1 MCSSDLLAQDRGA
14 VRALP
19 LDTEHGV
26 QMLAFAGGQSRE
38 PIRTLLTVWYAT
50 DVKRIVRMFRV
61 VLTPEG
67 MHLDE
72 DTYELVRYR
81 VQ

>member
-1 MCSSDLLAQDRGA
+1 
-14 VRALP
+14 V
-19 LDTEHGV
+19 
-26 QMLAFAGGQSRE
+26 
-38 PIRTLLTVWYAT
+38 LTIWYAPE
-50 DVKRIVRMFRV
+50 VKRIVKMLRV

>member
-1 MCSSDLLAQDRGA
+1 
-14 VRALP
+14 
-19 LDTEHGV
+19 
-26 QMLAFAGGQSRE
+26 
-38 PIRTLLTVWYAT
+38 LLTVWYAT